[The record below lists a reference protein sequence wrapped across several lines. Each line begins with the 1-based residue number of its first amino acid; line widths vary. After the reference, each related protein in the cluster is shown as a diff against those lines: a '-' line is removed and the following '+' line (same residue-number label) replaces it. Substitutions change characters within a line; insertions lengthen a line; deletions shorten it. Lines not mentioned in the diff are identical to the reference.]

1 MRLVW
6 TWLTGVGGGDIVRRA
21 AAAAAD
27 ERFALDERLARKA
40 CAAADCAGPEA
51 AGCCP

>member
-1 MRLVW
+1 MRFVW
-6 TWLTGVGGGDIVRRA
+6 TWFTGVGAGDIDRRA

-27 ERFALDERLARKA
+27 ERFALEGRLARKA
-40 CAAADCAGPEA
+40 CAAAVCAGPEA

>member
-1 MRLVW
+1 M
-6 TWLTGVGGGDIVRRA
+6 GGGDIDRRA

-27 ERFALDERLARKA
+27 ERFVLEGRLARNA
-40 CAAADCAGPEA
+40 CTAAVAAGPEA

>member
-6 TWLTGVGGGDIVRRA
+6 TWLTCVGGGDIDRKA

-27 ERFALDERLARKA
+27 ERFALEGRLARNA
-40 CAAADCAGPEA
+40 CAAAVAAGPEA